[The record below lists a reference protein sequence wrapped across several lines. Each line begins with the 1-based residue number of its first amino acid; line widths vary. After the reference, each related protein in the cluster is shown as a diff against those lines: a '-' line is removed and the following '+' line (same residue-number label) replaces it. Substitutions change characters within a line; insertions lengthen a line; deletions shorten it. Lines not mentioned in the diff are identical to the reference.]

1 MQIQIF
7 CFRCCSIRCTYFYLR
22 LFIRFQCIFRNCCYL
37 IRILLQIL
45 YITNHVSDVQVI
57 CLNKIVSSFRLWAC
71 RILLNKQPSSCQRD
85 LSEPKKNYINIR
97 NISHCENNWYNR
109 HPALLTGSR
118 RITNKIGY
126 DTFIIPEKTI
136 FLCNVHSPGVYCVLV
151 SIDTRFIYLD
161 DCSLRVFCWLRN
173 YRSEKWGFNQVHIQL
188 R

>member
-1 MQIQIF
+1 MYNWYV
-7 CFRCCSIRCTYFYLR
+7 ST
-22 LFIRFQCIFRNCCYL
+22 RFFF
-37 IRILLQIL
+37 
-45 YITNHVSDVQVI
+45 
-57 CLNKIVSSFRLWAC
+57 SFRLWAC

-109 HPALLTGSR
+109 HPALLTGSS

-136 FLCNVHSPGVYCVLV
+136 FLCNVHSPWVNCVLV

-161 DCSLRVFCWLRN
+161 DCSLSTQGFLLAKKLPEWEMRFQS
-173 YRSEKWGFNQVHIQL
+173 RSHTASINTTTCIGVHKLQNLHPFNLMNRLGPRIRFICSVLMCLAQREFIL
-188 R
+188 Y